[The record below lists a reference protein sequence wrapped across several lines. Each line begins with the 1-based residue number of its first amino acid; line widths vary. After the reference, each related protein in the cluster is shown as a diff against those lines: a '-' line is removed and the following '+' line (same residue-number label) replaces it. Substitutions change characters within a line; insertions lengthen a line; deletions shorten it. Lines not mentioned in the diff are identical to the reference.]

1 MMSGRR
7 FSSAFI
13 AHVFPTR
20 EAPIRKQ
27 SLCMLFRLFTQ
38 TAALVPTAGEH
49 SQIESISCKRSSAW
63 PSKFLGE
70 NVMKL
75 PHRRQFL
82 HLAAGAATLPAL
94 PRIAWTQSYPT
105 KPVRIVVGY
114 AAGGGIDVSARLMAQ
129 WLSER
134 LGQQFIVENR
144 PGAATNIAAG
154 TVVNARPD
162 GYTLLIFVT
171 TNAINTT
178 LYDNLNFNFTRDIA
192 PVASIMHVPLVM
204 VVNPSFP
211 TKTISEFIGYARAN
225 PGKVNMAGAGGLD
238 QLVGELFKIT
248 TGIGMTYVPYRG
260 LAPAL
265 SDLIGGQVHVIFS
278 TVLSAIEYIRAGTLR
293 ALAVTTA
300 TRFEL
305 LPDIP
310 IMSEFLPGFEA
321 SQWYGVG
328 APKNTPSDIIAKL
341 NTEINAALADP
352 KMKARLAE
360 LGGTVMSGTPAD
372 FGKLITD
379 ETEKWGKVIRAAN
392 IKPE

>member
-1 MMSGRR
+1 
-7 FSSAFI
+7 
-13 AHVFPTR
+13 
-20 EAPIRKQ
+20 
-27 SLCMLFRLFTQ
+27 
-38 TAALVPTAGEH
+38 
-49 SQIESISCKRSSAW
+49 
-63 PSKFLGE
+63 
-70 NVMKL
+70 
-75 PHRRQFL
+75 
-82 HLAAGAATLPAL
+82 
-94 PRIAWTQSYPT
+94 
-105 KPVRIVVGY
+105 
-114 AAGGGIDVSARLMAQ
+114 MAQ

>member
-1 MMSGRR
+1 
-7 FSSAFI
+7 
-13 AHVFPTR
+13 
-20 EAPIRKQ
+20 
-27 SLCMLFRLFTQ
+27 
-38 TAALVPTAGEH
+38 
-49 SQIESISCKRSSAW
+49 
-63 PSKFLGE
+63 
-70 NVMKL
+70 MKL

-204 VVNPSFP
+204 VVNPSLP

-238 QLVGELFKIT
+238 HLVGELFKIT

>member
-1 MMSGRR
+1 M
-7 FSSAFI
+7 I
-13 AHVFPTR
+13 A
-20 EAPIRKQ
+20 
-27 SLCMLFRLFTQ
+27 
-38 TAALVPTAGEH
+38 
-49 SQIESISCKRSSAW
+49 
-63 PSKFLGE
+63 
-70 NVMKL
+70 
-75 PHRRQFL
+75 RRQFL
-82 HLAAGAATLPAL
+82 HLAVGAVAAPAASQL
-94 PRIAWTQSYPT
+94 AKAQTYPT
-105 KPVRIVVGY
+105 RPVRIVVGY
-114 AAGGGIDVSARLMAQ
+114 AAGGGLDVSARLMAQ

-154 TVVNARPD
+154 AVVNARPD

-211 TKTISEFIGYARAN
+211 AKTISEFIGYARAN
-225 PGKVNMAGAGGLD
+225 PGKVNMAGSGGLD
-238 QLVGELFKIT
+238 QVAGELFKIT
-248 TGIGMTYVPYRG
+248 TGIGMTHVPYRG

-265 SDLIGGQVHVIFS
+265 SDLIGGQVHVVFS
-278 TVLSAIEYIRAGTLR
+278 TVPAAIEYIRAGTLR

-328 APKNTPSDIIAKL
+328 APKNTPSDIIARL
-341 NTEINAALADP
+341 NTEINGLSP
-352 KMKARLAE
+352 MR
-360 LGGTVMSGTPAD
+360 
-372 FGKLITD
+372 
-379 ETEKWGKVIRAAN
+379 R
-392 IKPE
+392 